1 MALAS
6 LDERRTSLLGES
18 LLCGLLGK
26 MLYEDLEQAWLES
39 LIHDDVFAESPF
51 GADQPEIRSG
61 LELLRRWTADNRSGI
76 SEAEMKALRQD
87 QLHLLIGTDRV
98 LAPPWESVY
107 FSERRL
113 VFQEQTLQVRDWYS
127 RFQLQ
132 AERLNQEPDDHI
144 GLELLFVAQ
153 LATRALQA
161 MDQDQAQSAEEY
173 LQAESQFLKE
183 HLLRWGPAWAKLV
196 KKHAETDFYRG
207 LGHLVHGAQLALA
220 EAHQIEM
227 PKEVSL

>member
-1 MALAS
+1 MPLAS
-6 LDERRTSLLGES
+6 LDERKTSLLGES
-18 LLCGLLGK
+18 LVCGLLGR
-26 MLYEDLEQAWLES
+26 MIYEDLQQPWLES
-39 LIHDDVFAESPF
+39 LIHDEVFAESPF
-51 GADQPEIRSG
+51 GADQAEIQRG
-61 LELLRRWTADNRSGI
+61 LELLRRWAAENRGGI
-76 SEAEMKALRQD
+76 SETEMKALRQD

-107 FSERRL
+107 FTERRL
-113 VFQEQTLQVRDWYS
+113 VFQEQTLQVREWYS
-127 RFQLQ
+127 RFHLQ
-132 AERLNQEPDDHI
+132 AERLNREPDDHI

-153 LATRALQA
+153 LATRAMQA
-161 MDQDQAQSAEEY
+161 LEEDRTQFADEY

-196 KKHAETDFYRG
+196 KKQAETDFYRG
-207 LGHLVHGAQLALA
+207 LGHLIHGAQLALA